1 VVVSHTP
8 VLPEQVCSYLSP
20 SDDSQLMVDATVGE
34 GGYGEL
40 FLSRFSTLRMVG
52 VDADA
57 EILRIAQDRLAG
69 FGRRISFVNDWFDA
83 FFADYPL
90 DERPQRVL
98 FDFGISMHHFERS
111 GRGFSF
117 QGEEPLDMRLNLE
130 SSTTAGDIV
139 NELEE
144 NELADLLYNLADERY
159 SRRIARRI
167 VAARETK
174 RIESAEEL
182 ADIVRGAVPPAYRH
196 GRIHPA
202 TRTFQALRIQ
212 VNDELGRIER
222 GLRGALSALQLGG
235 ILAAISFHSLE
246 DAITKRSF
254 RQWSKGC
261 TCPPGVPMCT
271 CGGVREV
278 QILTRKPVR
287 PDPEEIERNPASR
300 SARLR
305 VVRKVAEPGAA
316 A

>member
-1 VVVSHTP
+1 
-8 VLPEQVCSYLSP
+8 
-20 SDDSQLMVDATVGE
+20 MVDATVGE

-40 FLSRFSTLRMVG
+40 FLKRFPTLRMVG

-57 EILRIAQDRLAG
+57 GILQVAKERLDG
-69 FGRRISFVNDWFDA
+69 FGERISFVHEWFDV
-83 FFADYPL
+83 FFANYPL
-90 DERPQRVL
+90 ETRPHRVL

-117 QGEEPLDMRLNLE
+117 QSDEPLDMRLNLE
-130 SSTTAGDIV
+130 SATTAADIV
-139 NELEE
+139 NDSEE
-144 NELADLLYNLADERY
+144 KQLADLLYTLADERY

-167 VAARETK
+167 VEVRENR
-174 RIESAEEL
+174 RIETAGEL

-222 GLRGALSALQLGG
+222 GLRGALSVLRLDG
-235 ILAAISFHSLE
+235 ILAAVSFHSLE
-246 DAITKRSF
+246 DALTKRSF

-278 QILTRKPVR
+278 EILTRKPVR

>member
-1 VVVSHTP
+1 MVVAHTP

-20 SDDSQLMVDATVGE
+20 SEDDQLMVDATVGE

-40 FLSRFSTLRMVG
+40 FLSRFPTLRMVG

-57 EILRIAQDRLAG
+57 AILRIARERLAR
-69 FGRRISFVNDWFDA
+69 FGGRISFVHEWFDA

-90 DERPQRVL
+90 EERPHRIL

-117 QGEEPLDMRLNLE
+117 HGDEPLDMRLNLE
-130 SSTTAGDIV
+130 SDTTAADIV
-139 NELEE
+139 NETEE
-144 NELADLLYNLADERY
+144 TELADLLYNLANERY

-167 VAARETK
+167 VETRTGK
-174 RIESAEEL
+174 RIETAGEL

-212 VNDELGRIER
+212 VNDELARIQR
-222 GLRGALSALQLGG
+222 GLRAALSVLRPDG

-246 DAITKRSF
+246 DALTKRSF
-254 RQWSKGC
+254 RQWSTGC

-278 QILTRKPVR
+278 TILTRKPVR